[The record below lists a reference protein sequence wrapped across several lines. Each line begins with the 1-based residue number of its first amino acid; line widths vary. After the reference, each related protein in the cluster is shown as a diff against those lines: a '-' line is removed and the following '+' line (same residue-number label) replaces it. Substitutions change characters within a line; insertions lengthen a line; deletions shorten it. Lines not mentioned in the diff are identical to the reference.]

1 MRDKAL
7 YHLLM
12 ARAHGMAGQMGDDPF
27 LDALRASLTVD
38 YAKRTYTLRWSF
50 AGAPYHLDIQH
61 DRFTFYAPG
70 DKGRTDAHATAN
82 VRADNWKAAGA
93 LLEQM
98 AQTSGTTLTG
108 NPNAA
113 SLSIFPAAQTV
124 PAPHG
129 YAGTALWGVGF
140 AVTAAVLG
148 WLTFPGFTLQDG
160 LAAAGAGILLCLI
173 ALRAAATDPDPR
185 FGVAGALLTAAAPVA
200 AVCLTGGAW
209 APLAFV
215 APFALAVELEW
226 RGIDVPAAGWLA
238 PGLAGALPLFVLG
251 AGGLVPVGAL
261 ALFVWIFAVLAPIR
275 FRRPQVLYFTFGTI
289 AAVAAAVALG
299 WLTPDTAAPVP
310 GTGYGYAVL
319 AGAAPLS
326 AVAVIFGV
334 MRGSMFL
341 VLPWGMLIAIF
352 CLALMA
358 LIGGRAGPG
367 TAVLGMGGYL
377 IFHVTDGA
385 IWAIRSA
392 RKRIISG

>member
-1 MRDKAL
+1 
-7 YHLLM
+7 
-12 ARAHGMAGQMGDDPF
+12 
-27 LDALRASLTVD
+27 
-38 YAKRTYTLRWSF
+38 
-50 AGAPYHLDIQH
+50 
-61 DRFTFYAPG
+61 
-70 DKGRTDAHATAN
+70 
-82 VRADNWKAAGA
+82 
-93 LLEQM
+93 
-98 AQTSGTTLTG
+98 
-108 NPNAA
+108 
-113 SLSIFPAAQTV
+113 
-124 PAPHG
+124 
-129 YAGTALWGVGF
+129 
-140 AVTAAVLG
+140 
-148 WLTFPGFTLQDG
+148 
-160 LAAAGAGILLCLI
+160 
-173 ALRAAATDPDPR
+173 
-185 FGVAGALLTAAAPVA
+185 
-200 AVCLTGGAW
+200 

-251 AGGLVPVGAL
+251 AGGLVPVGVL

-289 AAVAAAVALG
+289 AAAAAAAALG

-310 GTGYGYAVL
+310 GTGYGSAVL

-352 CLALMA
+352 CLALTA

-377 IFHVTDGA
+377 IFYVADGA
-385 IWAIRSA
+385 IWAIRSK